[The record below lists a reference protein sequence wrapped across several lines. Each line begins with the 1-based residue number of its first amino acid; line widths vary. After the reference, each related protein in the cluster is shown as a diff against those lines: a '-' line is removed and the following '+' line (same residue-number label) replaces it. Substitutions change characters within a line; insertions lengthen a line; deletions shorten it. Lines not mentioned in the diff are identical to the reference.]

1 MCLNFLHLESCISL
15 IIMADGKKCL
25 SPINLE
31 KRVSEVFSQ
40 FSTHGNNWS
49 GHHCRTQV
57 KYYLFSAIWVKC
69 IVNTVVWF
77 LICNFNVLFI
87 SNYFRECTEAR
98 LTSSQSNVHF
108 KRP

>member
-49 GHHCRTQV
+49 GH
-57 KYYLFSAIWVKC
+57 
-69 IVNTVVWF
+69 TVEH
-77 LICNFNVLFI
+77 
-87 SNYFRECTEAR
+87 R
-98 LTSSQSNVHF
+98 
-108 KRP
+108 